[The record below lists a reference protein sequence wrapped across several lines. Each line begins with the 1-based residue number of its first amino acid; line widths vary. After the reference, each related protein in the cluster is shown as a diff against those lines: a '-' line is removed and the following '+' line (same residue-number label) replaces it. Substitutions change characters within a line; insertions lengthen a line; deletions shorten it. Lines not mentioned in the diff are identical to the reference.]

1 MTEIIT
7 DTIKCLLWFCQQ
19 DYWST
24 TTGSPPKDATQNY
37 ELINGTEDGGQTVV
51 EFSRDAVTGDNN
63 DVQFMVRFCESV
75 RHVTSTWLERGND
88 HKQKLFDLNLG
99 QGTIIISQGNCIIK
113 AIRVCAD
120 GVGVEMGVLS
130 GVLAFLAV
138 VLFTF
143 IVIKAEECT
152 IIIINIITTL
162 SPGCTLYFQSHLIL
176 SIIIII
182 ISAVYLPICLLK
194 KSIKKE
200 NLNEFRI
207 SINVTL
213 LQTKL
218 IYSSCS
224 YFGNA
229 SILKYSFIY

>member
-1 MTEIIT
+1 M
-7 DTIKCLLWFCQQ
+7 
-19 DYWST
+19 
-24 TTGSPPKDATQNY
+24 
-37 ELINGTEDGGQTVV
+37 
-51 EFSRDAVTGDNN
+51 
-63 DVQFMVRFCESV
+63 
-75 RHVTSTWLERGND
+75 
-88 HKQKLFDLNLG
+88 G

-152 IIIINIITTL
+152 IIIIIIIIITTL

>member
-1 MTEIIT
+1 M
-7 DTIKCLLWFCQQ
+7 
-19 DYWST
+19 
-24 TTGSPPKDATQNY
+24 
-37 ELINGTEDGGQTVV
+37 
-51 EFSRDAVTGDNN
+51 
-63 DVQFMVRFCESV
+63 
-75 RHVTSTWLERGND
+75 
-88 HKQKLFDLNLG
+88 G

-152 IIIINIITTL
+152 IIIIIITTL

-176 SIIIII
+176 SIIII